1 MQTNEPINTSS
12 LQQFIQQVK
21 GADISN
27 QKEVRIPIQ
36 QAKQLTYA
44 LATILARLTG
54 DYEALMSRKSTE
66 QDTVEVKVDGGKL

>member
-21 GADISN
+21 GADMSN
-27 QKEVRIPIQ
+27 QKAVRIPNQ
-36 QAKQLTYA
+36 QAKQVTYA

>member
-21 GADISN
+21 GADMSY

>member
-21 GADISN
+21 GADMSN

-36 QAKQLTYA
+36 QAKQVTYA

-66 QDTVEVKVDGGKL
+66 QDTVVVKVDGGKL

>member
-21 GADISN
+21 GADMSN

-54 DYEALMSRKSTE
+54 DYEALMSRKSTQ

>member
-21 GADISN
+21 SADLSN

>member
-1 MQTNEPINTSS
+1 MPTNEPINTSS

-21 GADISN
+21 GADMSN

-36 QAKQLTYA
+36 QAKQVTYA

>member
-21 GADISN
+21 GADMSN

-54 DYEALMSRKSTE
+54 DYEALMSRKSTD

>member
-21 GADISN
+21 GADMSN

-36 QAKQLTYA
+36 QAKQLNYA

>member
-21 GADISN
+21 GADMSN
-27 QKEVRIPIQ
+27 QKEVRITIQ
-36 QAKQLTYA
+36 QAKQCTYA

-54 DYEALMSRKSTE
+54 DYEALMSRKST
-66 QDTVEVKVDGGKL
+66 

>member
-21 GADISN
+21 GADMSN

-66 QDTVEVKVDGGKL
+66 QDSVEVKVDGGKL

>member
-21 GADISN
+21 GADLSN

>member
-1 MQTNEPINTSS
+1 MQTNEPLNTSS

-21 GADISN
+21 GADMSN

>member
-12 LQQFIQQVK
+12 VQQFIQQVK
-21 GADISN
+21 GADMSN

>member
-21 GADISN
+21 GDDMSN

>member
-21 GADISN
+21 GADMSN

>member
-12 LQQFIQQVK
+12 IQQFIQQVK
-21 GADISN
+21 GADMSN

-36 QAKQLTYA
+36 QAKQVTYA

>member
-12 LQQFIQQVK
+12 IQQFIQQVK
-21 GADISN
+21 GADMSN

>member
-1 MQTNEPINTSS
+1 MQTNDPINTSS

-21 GADISN
+21 GADMSN

>member
-21 GADISN
+21 GADMSN

-36 QAKQLTYA
+36 QAKQCTQA

>member
-21 GADISN
+21 GADMSN

-44 LATILARLTG
+44 LATILARSTG

-66 QDTVEVKVDGGKL
+66 QDSVEVQVDGGKL

>member
-21 GADISN
+21 GADMSN

-36 QAKQLTYA
+36 QAKQVTYA